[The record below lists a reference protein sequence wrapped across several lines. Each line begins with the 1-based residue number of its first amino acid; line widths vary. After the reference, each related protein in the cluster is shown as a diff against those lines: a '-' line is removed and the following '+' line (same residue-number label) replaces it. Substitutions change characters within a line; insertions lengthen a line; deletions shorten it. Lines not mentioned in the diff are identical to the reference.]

1 LTEAQLRQANPEPV
15 NDSVGMIWWPPDF
28 HSARCLAKDG
38 RVWNEGAVFN
48 VSKEPDWIPCG
59 IPYRCLVPQAAEC
72 TNLLSPT
79 CPSSSYV
86 AYGAYRIEF
95 TFMVAAQSAATA
107 AAMAMEA
114 GTSVQSVSYTKLRE
128 RLLADKQV
136 LAVSVAP

>member
-1 LTEAQLRQANPEPV
+1 M

-28 HSARCLAKDG
+28 HSARCLVKDG

-59 IPYRCLVPQAAEC
+59 IPYRCLVPKASEC

-95 TFMVAAQSAATA
+95 TFMAAAQSAATA
-107 AAMAMEA
+107 AALALDA
-114 GTSVQSVSYTKLRE
+114 GTSVQNVDYPKLRE
-128 RLLADKQV
+128 RIIMDKQV
-136 LAVSVAP
+136 LEVPKL

>member
-1 LTEAQLRQANPEPV
+1 MASPHGKLHRLEVPLSPRQLRQ
-15 NDSVGMIWWPPDF
+15 
-28 HSARCLAKDG
+28 RCT
-38 RVWNEGAVFN
+38 
-48 VSKEPDWIPCG
+48 
-59 IPYRCLVPQAAEC
+59 EC

-107 AAMAMEA
+107 AAMAMKA

-136 LAVSVAP
+136 LAVPVAP